1 MDAHTPKTNETYE
14 RLTLALD
21 VIADLQDQRDVLAAE
36 KKREELKNDTL
47 YRFLDHFLSDFE
59 GYFSAEDEAPS
70 WEAANNYVEAA
81 KYCAHHFDRRENI
94 VRHVEEW
101 MMNQILPAPKTPRDY
116 DYNY

>member
-1 MDAHTPKTNETYE
+1 MDARLKITETPES
-14 RLTLALD
+14 LTCSEA
-21 VIADLQDQRDVLAAE
+21 VIADLQDQIETLRAE

-81 KYCAHHFDRRENI
+81 KYCQNHFDRRENMI
-94 VRHVEEW
+94 RHVEEW
-101 MMNQILPAPKTPRDY
+101 MMNQILPAPRTPRDY
-116 DYNY
+116 DFNY